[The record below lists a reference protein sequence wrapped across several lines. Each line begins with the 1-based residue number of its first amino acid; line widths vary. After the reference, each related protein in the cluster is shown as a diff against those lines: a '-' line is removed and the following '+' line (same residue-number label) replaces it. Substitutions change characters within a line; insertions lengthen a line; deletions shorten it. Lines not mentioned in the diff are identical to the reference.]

1 MMTKHV
7 YKTIIFGAGQIGQM
21 TARLLGN
28 SYQIMCLLPIMIRAN
43 MDNIIGNIPICSPS
57 KAAAL
62 LPDLIILGVLDE
74 ERRGS
79 MMQQM
84 EHLGYHGSFCDPS
97 ALRMFDARVAVMR
110 LLAEQ
115 MHQQNI
121 PGDVAELGV
130 FRVIFLPD
138 QYSLSRSKN
147 TSF

>member
-28 SYQIMCLLPIMIRAN
+28 SYQIMCFA
-43 MDNIIGNIPICSPS
+43 DNDPRKHGQFIGNIPICSPS

-97 ALRMFDARVAVMR
+97 ALRMFDARVAVMLPFSR
-110 LLAEQ
+110 TDASTKYPWRCGRTWCF
-115 MHQQNI
+115 
-121 PGDVAELGV
+121 PG
-130 FRVIFLPD
+130 
-138 QYSLSRSKN
+138 
-147 TSF
+147 

>member
-28 SYQIMCLLPIMIRAN
+28 SYQIMCFA
-43 MDNIIGNIPICSPS
+43 DNDPRKHGQFIGNIPICSPS

-97 ALRMFDARVAVMR
+97 ALRMFDAKNRVYICRRKVTCFSAR
-110 LLAEQ
+110 Q
-115 MHQQNI
+115 MPVGFYGNI
-121 PGDVAELGV
+121 
-130 FRVIFLPD
+130 FF
-138 QYSLSRSKN
+138 
-147 TSF
+147 

>member
-28 SYQIMCLLPIMIRAN
+28 SYQIMCFA
-43 MDNIIGNIPICSPS
+43 DNDPRKHGQFIGNIPICSPS

-84 EHLGYHGSFCDPS
+84 EHLAITVHFVILLHFACSMHG
-97 ALRMFDARVAVMR
+97 LRLCAF
-110 LLAEQ
+110 
-115 MHQQNI
+115 
-121 PGDVAELGV
+121 
-130 FRVIFLPD
+130 
-138 QYSLSRSKN
+138 
-147 TSF
+147 

>member
-28 SYQIMCLLPIMIRAN
+28 SYQIMCFA
-43 MDNIIGNIPICSPS
+43 DNDPRKHGQFIGNIPICSPS

-97 ALRMFDARVAVMR
+97 ACLMHGLRLCAF
-110 LLAEQ
+110 
-115 MHQQNI
+115 
-121 PGDVAELGV
+121 
-130 FRVIFLPD
+130 
-138 QYSLSRSKN
+138 
-147 TSF
+147 